1 MNIATTP
8 TADAAIQEEKRFR
21 GKNFEKKEDLQLVKA
36 YLVTCN
42 NSEIDTDQSSDKFW
56 VRVWYKYIEDGN
68 EMERNFNAL
77 RNRFHTQISP
87 SCLRFSESMSI
98 VLRNPKSGEND
109 EDKYRRALEHYE
121 ATASSRLKNFKF
133 KHCFDI
139 LKQEDKWKPDISNA
153 AEPQEVDG
161 NSVRPMGQ
169 QQTTVIKKKRKVD
182 EVHANLIQN
191 AKRVKCL
198 ESIAESAQ
206 LMAEHAIMSV
216 DMSKLTPRQKLY
228 YTKKQQ
234 EIIERMDYGDGED
247 EEGEDEEGEEEMEEN
262 HDKEV
267 EQ

>member
-1 MNIATTP
+1 MSTATTP
-8 TADAAIQEEKRFR
+8 TADAALQEEKRSR

-36 YLVTCN
+36 YLVTSKD
-42 NSEIDTDQSSDKFW
+42 SEINTDQSSDKFW
-56 VRVWYKYIEDGN
+56 VRVWSKYIEDGN
-68 EMERNFNAL
+68 ETERNFNAL

-87 SCLRFSESMSI
+87 SCLRFSDSMSI
-98 VLRNPKSGEND
+98 VLRHPKSGEND

-121 ATASSRLKNFKF
+121 ATASSRLKTFKF

-139 LKQEDKWKPDISNA
+139 LKQEDKWKPHTSNA
-153 AEPQEVDG
+153 DEPHQEVDG
-161 NSVRPMGQ
+161 NCVEPTGQ
-169 QQTTVIKKKRKVD
+169 QQATVIKKKRRVD
-182 EVHANLIQN
+182 AERANLIQN

-198 ESIAESAQ
+198 KSIAESAQ

-216 DMSKLTPRQKLY
+216 DMSKLTSRQKLY

-234 EIIERMDYGDGED
+234 EIIERMDYED
-247 EEGEDEEGEEEMEEN
+247 GEDEEGEEEMEEN